1 MPRESQSVTSKPNIL
16 VLAGR
21 RSSALDPLASKA
33 GVSHKCLVPVLGEAM
48 VGRVL
53 RATDEAFPDS
63 PLFLSIEDFSLV
75 ADEPTVKR
83 LYEAGRLTPVA
94 ARDNIFDSL
103 IEATKVAEFP
113 LLITTADNVLMTVEG
128 LHDIAE
134 RGSDPG
140 VEGVVM
146 MAREDDIVAAH
157 PDGQRRFYR
166 LRDGGFSNCNLFWIT
181 AESALHGSA
190 VFREGGQFAKK
201 KSRAVRT
208 LGLLSLLLYI
218 TKAVTLEGMFRHLGR
233 RLGVSIVPLVAT
245 DGRLAIDVDNERT
258 HRVAEELL
266 ARG

>member
-1 MPRESQSVTSKPNIL
+1 MTLKPNIL

-53 RATDEAFPDS
+53 RAADEAFPDS
-63 PLFLSIEDFSLV
+63 PLYLSIEDFALV
-75 ADEPTVKR
+75 EKEPTVRR

-94 ARDNIFDSL
+94 AQENLVDSL
-103 IEATKVAEFP
+103 IEATKSAAFP

-128 LHDIAE
+128 LRSIAQ

-140 VEGVVM
+140 IEGVIM
-146 MAREDDIVAAH
+146 MARKEDIMAAH

-166 LRDGGFSNCNLFWIT
+166 FRDGGFSNCNLFWIT
-181 AESALHGSA
+181 NESSLHGTA
-190 VFREGGQFAKK
+190 MFRHGGQFAKK

-208 LGLLSLLLYI
+208 LGLVSLLLYV
-218 TKAVTLEGMFRHLGR
+218 TKAVSLAGMFRHIGR
-233 RLGVSIVPLVAT
+233 RLGINIVPLVAG

-266 ARG
+266 ARA